1 MDKDS
6 LPKLELEGFASEAKR
21 PEPDKR
27 KHKTWASRKLGVF
40 LGEDTDDVKKRGISF
55 KIVDDR
61 PKEKAVDDGGYRRL
75 MIKTGVCAAIAV
87 VILGIAS
94 INSPAANTVTD
105 TLGSAVDH
113 ELDIDKD
120 IGRLK
125 FVENLKDET
134 QSVFS
139 PLPEGVAVLPSDGE
153 VVTAFGESGSK
164 GVRIDPVSTQIVSI
178 SKGTIEYTGTIDGK
192 GYIKEKL
199 DTGETAYYYNVDSS
213 VKVDDIVMP
222 GQEIGS
228 LSGDYLYVEIKNGD
242 VYVDP
247 MAYIETW
254 TAPTAE

>member
-1 MDKDS
+1 MMDKDS
-6 LPKLELEGFASEAKR
+6 LPKLELEGFASEVKQ

-27 KHKTWASRKLGVF
+27 KHKTWASRKLGAL
-40 LGEDTDDVKKRGISF
+40 LGENTDDVGKRGISI
-55 KIVDDR
+55 KIVDDK
-61 PKEKAVDDGGYRRL
+61 PKEADDGGYRRL
-75 MIKTGVCAAIAV
+75 MIKTGICAAIAV

-94 INSPAANTVTD
+94 INSPAANTITD
-105 TLGSAVDH
+105 TLGNAVEH

-125 FVENLKDET
+125 FVDNLNDET

-153 VVTAFGESGSK
+153 ILTAFGQSGSK

-178 SKGTIEYTGTIDGK
+178 AKGTIEYIGEIDGK

-199 DTGETAYYYNVDSS
+199 DTGETAYYYNVDPS

-222 GQEIGS
+222 GQEIGN

-247 MAYIETW
+247 MTYIEMW
-254 TAPTAE
+254 TAPAPE

>member
-6 LPKLELEGFASEAKR
+6 LPKLEVEGFTYEARK
-21 PEPDKR
+21 PEPDE
-27 KHKTWASRKLGVF
+27 RKLK
-40 LGEDTDDVKKRGISF
+40 TAKKRGISF
-55 KIVDDR
+55 KIVDDKPR
-61 PKEKAVDDGGYRRL
+61 ASEEDGGYKRL
-75 MIKTGVCAAIAV
+75 MIKTGVCAAIAI

-94 INSPAANTVTD
+94 INSPATNTVTD
-105 TLGSAVDH
+105 KIGEAVEH

-125 FVENLKDET
+125 FVENLNDDT

-139 PLPEGVAVLPSDGE
+139 PLPDGVAVMPSDGE

-164 GVRIDPVSTQIVSI
+164 GVRIDPVGTQIVSI
-178 SKGTIEYTGTIDGK
+178 AKGTIEYIGKIEDK

-199 DTGETAYYYNVDSS
+199 DTGEAAYYYNVDAS

-228 LSGDYLYVEIKNGD
+228 LAGDYLYVEIKNGD
-242 VYVDP
+242 VYIDP
-247 MAYIETW
+247 VEYVETW
-254 TAPTAE
+254 TAPAAE